1 MATMKNFRIQIRAY
15 GYYADFNLQSED
27 SSKAFEDALVDKL
40 GKNDIKWEKDGF
52 INKSK
57 IWVTYEEVIDANA
70 HQRPIQNEE
79 RSRDRMGGG
88 ATG

>member
-1 MATMKNFRIQIRAY
+1 MKNFRVQIRAY
-15 GYYADFNLQSED
+15 GYYAHFNMESED
-27 SSKAFEDALVDKL
+27 NSEAFENALVDKL

-52 INKSK
+52 SDHRK
-57 IWVTYEEVIDANA
+57 IWITYEEVIDANA

-79 RSRDRMGGG
+79 GARDRVGGT